1 MAMSRNKSISA
12 ASCRAMLQ
20 FRCFVKIMFK
30 KTFPALGYF
39 VVFTAIAL
47 TALPGLSRSNRPQRP
62 PNSGG
67 STPPTVPTNP
77 IPVPRPSAGVVAQNS
92 GNFGSNPSSARFVDL
107 PTVPPTFNNSTNP

>member
-1 MAMSRNKSISA
+1 
-12 ASCRAMLQ
+12 ML
-20 FRCFVKIMFK
+20 K
-30 KTFPALGYF
+30 KTFPALGCF
-39 VVFTAIAL
+39 AVFTAIAL

-107 PTVPPTFNNSTNP
+107 PVDLPTVPPTFNNSTNP

>member
-1 MAMSRNKSISA
+1 MLRNKSISA
-12 ASCRAMLQ
+12 ASCRVMLQ
-20 FRCFVKIMFK
+20 LKCFVKIMLK
-30 KTFPALGYF
+30 KTFPALGCF
-39 VVFTAIAL
+39 AVCTAIAL

-92 GNFGSNPSSARFVDL
+92 GNFGSNPSSASFVNL
-107 PTVPPTFNNSTNP
+107 LTVPPTSNNSTSP

>member
-1 MAMSRNKSISA
+1 MLRNKSISA
-12 ASCRAMLQ
+12 ASCRVMLQ
-20 FRCFVKIMFK
+20 LKCFVKIMLK
-30 KTFPALGYF
+30 KTFPALGCF
-39 VVFTAIAL
+39 LAFTAIAL
-47 TALPGLSRSNRPQRP
+47 PALPGLSQSNRPQRP

-92 GNFGSNPSSARFVDL
+92 GNFGSNPSSARFVNL